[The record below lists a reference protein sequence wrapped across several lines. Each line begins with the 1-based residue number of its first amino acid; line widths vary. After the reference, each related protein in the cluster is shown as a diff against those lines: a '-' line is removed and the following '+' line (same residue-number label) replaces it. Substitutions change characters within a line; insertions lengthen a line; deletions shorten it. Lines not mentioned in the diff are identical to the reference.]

1 MEIITYIIR
10 TLETIEVKGSD
21 NMSKM
26 LGCIA
31 ALKDIQEKAMKE
43 KEESSQEGEGEMSD
57 G

>member
-31 ALKDIQEKAMKE
+31 ALKDMQERSKKE
-43 KEESSQEGEGEMSD
+43 QEEITPEVKEVTED